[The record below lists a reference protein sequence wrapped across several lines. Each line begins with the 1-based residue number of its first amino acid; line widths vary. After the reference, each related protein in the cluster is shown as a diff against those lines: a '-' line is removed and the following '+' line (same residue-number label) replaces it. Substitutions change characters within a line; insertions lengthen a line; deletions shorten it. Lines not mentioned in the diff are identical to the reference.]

1 MLVSGIIGYFGLK
14 NGFSPAPFVM
24 GLILGKMVEETFTQS
39 MVIHDSNIIN
49 FFDSGVFIFFF
60 ILTLIS
66 LTTPFWQNIRAAFS
80 RKKDEQRV

>member
-1 MLVSGIIGYFGLK
+1 MLVSGIIGYFALK

-66 LTTPFWQNIRAAFS
+66 LTTPFWPNIRAAFS